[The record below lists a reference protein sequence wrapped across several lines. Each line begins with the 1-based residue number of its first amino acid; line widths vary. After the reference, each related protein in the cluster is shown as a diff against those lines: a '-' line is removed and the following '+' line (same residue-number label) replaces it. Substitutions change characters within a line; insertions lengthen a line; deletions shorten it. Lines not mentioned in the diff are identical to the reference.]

1 MQVADR
7 TVRFAVETVRMDGV
21 DGGGSGG
28 GGGGSSASDPLA
40 TVSSEGSGGGASGGG
55 ATAIPAV
62 STVYVTIPQAG
73 TIVSGGSKSIQSV
86 IQQPTQPSVI
96 QSTALQT
103 VQISKGNVILLKQP
117 SQPSNSVIQSA
128 GGGTLQT
135 VQVLD
140 ASEDQES
147 SRKRQILARRPSYRK
162 ILNELGGGEISDKGD
177 AGSSDSSQD
186 EPTGTVT
193 IGGQQY
199 QTAGLLKVLPAGGL
213 QLTSQGGDGLQTLAM
228 TNAATAGGAIVHY
241 AQGSDPQ
248 FIVPVAAGDLSGLK
262 IATSSSTGLTQG
274 VVLATSASTGVHGSG
289 DQMAEEASRKREIR
303 LMKNRE
309 AAREC
314 RAKKKEYI
322 KCLENRVAVLE
333 NQNKALIEELKTLKA
348 LYCQNSWCPSISE
361 SSPPE
366 LCHRLS
372 SAVMK
377 LEVVL

>member
-7 TVRFAVETVRMDGV
+7 NVRFAMESIRMEGV

-28 GGGGSSASDPLA
+28 GGSSSVDPLS
-40 TVSSEGSGGGASGGG
+40 TVSSEGSGSGAGGGGGG
-55 ATAIPAV
+55 AMPAV
-62 STVYVTIPQAG
+62 STVYVTIPQASG
-73 TIVSGGSKSIQSV
+73 PIASGGSKGCQPQFGRIWNHFSEIQSV
-86 IQQPTQPSVI
+86 IQQPSQPSVI

-103 VQISKGNVILLKQP
+103 VQLSKGNVILLKQP
-117 SQPSNSVIQSA
+117 SQQSNSVIQSA

-135 VQVLD
+135 VQVLE
-140 ASEDQES
+140 ASDDQDS

-162 ILNELGGGEISDKGD
+162 ILNELGGDKGD

-213 QLTSQGGDGLQTLAM
+213 QLSGQGSDGLQTIAM

-248 FIVPVAAGDLSGLK
+248 FIVPVAASDLSGLK
-262 IATSSSTGLTQG
+262 IATSSSGLTQG
-274 VVLATSASTGVHGSG
+274 VVLATTASSGVHGSS

-348 LYCQNSWCPSISE
+348 LYCQNS
-361 SSPPE
+361 
-366 LCHRLS
+366 
-372 SAVMK
+372 
-377 LEVVL
+377 

>member
-1 MQVADR
+1 MKEKIRKGGGVAVLVKEELKWEAATMQVADR
-7 TVRFAVETVRMDGV
+7 NVRFAMESIRMEGV

-28 GGGGSSASDPLA
+28 GGSSSVDPLS
-40 TVSSEGSGGGASGGG
+40 TVSSEGSGSGAGGGGGG
-55 ATAIPAV
+55 AMPAV
-62 STVYVTIPQAG
+62 STVYVTIPQASG
-73 TIVSGGSKSIQSV
+73 PIASGGSKGIQSV
-86 IQQPTQPSVI
+86 IQQPSQPSVI

-103 VQISKGNVILLKQP
+103 VQLSKGNVILLKQP
-117 SQPSNSVIQSA
+117 SQQSNSVIQSA

-135 VQVLD
+135 VQVLE
-140 ASEDQES
+140 ASDDQDS

-199 QTAGLLKVLPAGGL
+199 QTA
-213 QLTSQGGDGLQTLAM
+213 
-228 TNAATAGGAIVHY
+228 
-241 AQGSDPQ
+241 
-248 FIVPVAAGDLSGLK
+248 VAASDLSGLK
-262 IATSSSTGLTQG
+262 IATSSSGLTQG
-274 VVLATSASTGVHGSG
+274 VVLATTASSGVHGSS

-348 LYCQNSWCPSISE
+348 LYCQNS
-361 SSPPE
+361 
-366 LCHRLS
+366 
-372 SAVMK
+372 
-377 LEVVL
+377 

>member
-1 MQVADR
+1 MKAQWDEDKMQVADR
-7 TVRFAVETVRMDGV
+7 TVRFAVETVSVARLWAKAGTTVQNTVWMDGV

-348 LYCQNSWCPSISE
+348 LYCQNS
-361 SSPPE
+361 
-366 LCHRLS
+366 
-372 SAVMK
+372 
-377 LEVVL
+377 

>member
-1 MQVADR
+1 MWQKHTPFRHRHLHSPNNNIRVETFVGRSNMQVAER
-7 TVRFAVETVRMDGV
+7 TVRFAVENVRMDGV

-28 GGGGSSASDPLA
+28 GNGGSTANDPLA
-40 TVSSEGSGGGASGGG
+40 TVSSEGGGGGASGGG
-55 ATAIPAV
+55 ATTIPAV

-73 TIVSGGSKSIQSV
+73 TIVSGTSKSIQSV

-117 SQPSNSVIQSA
+117 SQPANSVIQSA
-128 GGGTLQT
+128 SGGGLQT
-135 VQVLD
+135 VQVLE
-140 ASEDQES
+140 AGEDQES

-186 EPTGTVT
+186 EPTATVT

-199 QTAGLLKVLPAGGL
+199 QTAVLPASGL
-213 QLTSQGGDGLQTLAM
+213 QLAGQGSDGLQTLAM

-262 IATSSSTGLTQG
+262 IATSSSQG
-274 VVLATSASTGVHGSG
+274 VVLATTASTGVHGSS

-348 LYCQNSWCPSISE
+348 LYCQNS
-361 SSPPE
+361 
-366 LCHRLS
+366 
-372 SAVMK
+372 
-377 LEVVL
+377 

>member
-348 LYCQNSWCPSISE
+348 LYCQNS
-361 SSPPE
+361 
-366 LCHRLS
+366 
-372 SAVMK
+372 
-377 LEVVL
+377 

>member
-1 MQVADR
+1 MQ
-7 TVRFAVETVRMDGV
+7 
-21 DGGGSGG
+21 S
-28 GGGGSSASDPLA
+28 
-40 TVSSEGSGGGASGGG
+40 
-55 ATAIPAV
+55 
-62 STVYVTIPQAG
+62 
-73 TIVSGGSKSIQSV
+73 
-86 IQQPTQPSVI
+86 
-96 QSTALQT
+96 
-103 VQISKGNVILLKQP
+103 
-117 SQPSNSVIQSA
+117 
-128 GGGTLQT
+128 
-135 VQVLD
+135 VQVLEAGD
-140 ASEDQES
+140 DPDS

-162 ILNELGGGEISDKGD
+162 ILNELGGDKGD

-199 QTAGLLKVLPAGGL
+199 QTAGLLKVIPAGSL
-213 QLTSQGGDGLQTLAM
+213 QLGGQGTDGIQTIAM

-262 IATSSSTGLTQG
+262 IATSTSAGLTQG
-274 VVLATSASTGVHGSG
+274 VVLTTEPSVHRSG
-289 DQMAEEASRKREIR
+289 DQMAEEATRKREIR

-348 LYCQNSWCPSISE
+348 LYCQNS
-361 SSPPE
+361 
-366 LCHRLS
+366 
-372 SAVMK
+372 
-377 LEVVL
+377 

>member
-1 MQVADR
+1 MRKFLQDH
-7 TVRFAVETVRMDGV
+7 RMDGV
-21 DGGGSGG
+21 DGGGGGGNGSNGDPLATVNEG
-28 GGGGSSASDPLA
+28 GGGGSS
-40 TVSSEGSGGGASGGG
+40 GGGGASL
-55 ATAIPAV
+55 PAV
-62 STVYVTIPQAG
+62 STVFVTIPQTAVVTAKG
-73 TIVSGGSKSIQSV
+73 IQSV
-86 IQQPTQPSVI
+86 IQQPSQPSVI

-117 SQPSNSVIQSA
+117 PNSVIQSA
-128 GGGTLQT
+128 GGGNLPA

-140 ASEDQES
+140 AEDQDS

-162 ILNELGGGEISDKGD
+162 IFNELGGGEISVIGCEKNEKMYMQLNQCYKGD

-199 QTAGLLKVLPAGGL
+199 QTAGLLKVIPAGSL
-213 QLTSQGGDGLQTLAM
+213 QLSSQGSDGLQTIAM
-228 TNAATAGGAIVHY
+228 TNAATAGGAIVQY

-248 FIVPVAAGDLSGLK
+248 FIVPVATSDLSGLK
-262 IATSSSTGLTQG
+262 IATSTSAGLTQG
-274 VVLATSASTGVHGSG
+274 VVLATESSVHRG
-289 DQMAEEASRKREIR
+289 DQMAEEATRKREIR

-348 LYCQNSWCPSISE
+348 LYCQNS
-361 SSPPE
+361 
-366 LCHRLS
+366 
-372 SAVMK
+372 
-377 LEVVL
+377 

>member
-1 MQVADR
+1 MVKGAVPFGCHPLTVGRSNMQVAER
-7 TVRFAVETVRMDGV
+7 TVRFAVENVRMDGV

-28 GGGGSSASDPLA
+28 GNGGSTANDPLA
-40 TVSSEGSGGGASGGG
+40 TVSSEGGGGGASGGG
-55 ATAIPAV
+55 ATALPAV

-73 TIVSGGSKSIQSV
+73 TIVSGTSKSIQSV

-117 SQPSNSVIQSA
+117 SQPANSVIQSA
-128 GGGTLQT
+128 GGGALQT
-135 VQVLD
+135 VQVLE
-140 ASEDQES
+140 AGEDQES

-186 EPTGTVT
+186 EPTATVT

-199 QTAGLLKVLPAGGL
+199 QTAGLLKVLPASGL
-213 QLTSQGGDGLQTLAM
+213 QLAGQGSDGLQTLAM

-262 IATSSSTGLTQG
+262 IATSSSQG
-274 VVLATSASTGVHGSG
+274 VVLATTASTGVHGSS

-348 LYCQNSWCPSISE
+348 LYCQNS
-361 SSPPE
+361 
-366 LCHRLS
+366 
-372 SAVMK
+372 
-377 LEVVL
+377 

>member
-1 MQVADR
+1 M
-7 TVRFAVETVRMDGV
+7 
-21 DGGGSGG
+21 
-28 GGGGSSASDPLA
+28 
-40 TVSSEGSGGGASGGG
+40 
-55 ATAIPAV
+55 
-62 STVYVTIPQAG
+62 
-73 TIVSGGSKSIQSV
+73 
-86 IQQPTQPSVI
+86 
-96 QSTALQT
+96 
-103 VQISKGNVILLKQP
+103 KQP

-135 VQVLD
+135 VQVLE
-140 ASEDQES
+140 AGEDQES

-213 QLTSQGGDGLQTLAM
+213 QLTGQGSDGLQTLAM

-262 IATSSSTGLTQG
+262 IATSSSTNLAQG
-274 VVLATSASTGVHGSG
+274 VVLATTASTGVHGSS
-289 DQMAEEASRKREIR
+289 DQIAEEASRKREIR

-348 LYCQNSWCPSISE
+348 LYCQNS
-361 SSPPE
+361 
-366 LCHRLS
+366 
-372 SAVMK
+372 
-377 LEVVL
+377 

>member
-1 MQVADR
+1 MKEKIRKGGGVAVLVKEELKWEAATMQVADR
-7 TVRFAVETVRMDGV
+7 NVRFAMESIRMEGV

-28 GGGGSSASDPLA
+28 GGSSSVDPLS
-40 TVSSEGSGGGASGGG
+40 TVSSEGSGSGAGGGGGG
-55 ATAIPAV
+55 AMPAV
-62 STVYVTIPQAG
+62 STVYVTIPQASG
-73 TIVSGGSKSIQSV
+73 PIASGGSKGIQSV
-86 IQQPTQPSVI
+86 IQQPSQPSVI

-103 VQISKGNVILLKQP
+103 VQLSKGNVILLKQP
-117 SQPSNSVIQSA
+117 SQQSNSVIQSA

-135 VQVLD
+135 VQVLE
-140 ASEDQES
+140 ASDDQDS

-213 QLTSQGGDGLQTLAM
+213 QLSGQGSDGLQTIAM

-248 FIVPVAAGDLSGLK
+248 FIVPVAASDLSGLK
-262 IATSSSTGLTQG
+262 IATSSSGLTQG
-274 VVLATSASTGVHGSG
+274 VVLATTASSGVHGSS

-348 LYCQNSWCPSISE
+348 LYCQNS
-361 SSPPE
+361 
-366 LCHRLS
+366 
-372 SAVMK
+372 
-377 LEVVL
+377 

>member
-1 MQVADR
+1 
-7 TVRFAVETVRMDGV
+7 MDGV
-21 DGGGSGG
+21 DGGAGGGSGSNGDPLATVNEGGG
-28 GGGGSSASDPLA
+28 GGGGSSA
-40 TVSSEGSGGGASGGG
+40 GGGASM
-55 ATAIPAV
+55 PAV
-62 STVYVTIPQAG
+62 STVFVTIPQTAV
-73 TIVSGGSKSIQSV
+73 VSAKGIQSV
-86 IQQPTQPSVI
+86 IQQPSQPSVI

-117 SQPSNSVIQSA
+117 PNSVIQSA
-128 GGGTLQT
+128 GGGNLPA

-140 ASEDQES
+140 AGEEQDS

-199 QTAGLLKVLPAGGL
+199 QTAVIPAGSL
-213 QLTSQGGDGLQTLAM
+213 QLSGQGSDGLQTIAM
-228 TNAATAGGAIVHY
+228 TNAATAGGAIVQY

-248 FIVPVAAGDLSGLK
+248 FIVPVATSDLSGLK
-262 IATSSSTGLTQG
+262 IATSTGAGGLTQG
-274 VVLATSASTGVHGSG
+274 VVLATESSVHRG
-289 DQMAEEASRKREIR
+289 DQMAEEATRKREIR

-348 LYCQNSWCPSISE
+348 LYCQNS
-361 SSPPE
+361 
-366 LCHRLS
+366 
-372 SAVMK
+372 
-377 LEVVL
+377 

>member
-1 MQVADR
+1 MRKFVQDQ
-7 TVRFAVETVRMDGV
+7 RMDGV
-21 DGGGSGG
+21 DGGAGGGSGSNGDPLATVNEGGG
-28 GGGGSSASDPLA
+28 GGGGSSA
-40 TVSSEGSGGGASGGG
+40 GGGASM
-55 ATAIPAV
+55 PAV
-62 STVYVTIPQAG
+62 STVFVTIPQTAV
-73 TIVSGGSKSIQSV
+73 VSAKGIQSV
-86 IQQPTQPSVI
+86 IQQPSQPSVI

-117 SQPSNSVIQSA
+117 PNSVIQSA
-128 GGGTLQT
+128 GGGNLPA

-140 ASEDQES
+140 AGEEQDS

-199 QTAGLLKVLPAGGL
+199 QTAVIPAGSL
-213 QLTSQGGDGLQTLAM
+213 QLSGQGSDGLQTIAM
-228 TNAATAGGAIVHY
+228 TNAATAGGAIVQY

-248 FIVPVAAGDLSGLK
+248 FIVPVATSDLSGLK
-262 IATSSSTGLTQG
+262 IATSTGAAGLTQG
-274 VVLATSASTGVHGSG
+274 VVLATESSVHRG
-289 DQMAEEASRKREIR
+289 DQMAEEATRKREIR

-348 LYCQNSWCPSISE
+348 LYCQNS
-361 SSPPE
+361 
-366 LCHRLS
+366 
-372 SAVMK
+372 
-377 LEVVL
+377 

>member
-1 MQVADR
+1 MKEKIRKGGGVAVLVKEELKWEAATMQVADR
-7 TVRFAVETVRMDGV
+7 NVRFAMESIRMEGV

-28 GGGGSSASDPLA
+28 GGSSSVDPLS
-40 TVSSEGSGGGASGGG
+40 TVSSEGSGSGAGGGGGG
-55 ATAIPAV
+55 AMPAV
-62 STVYVTIPQAG
+62 STVYVTIPQASG
-73 TIVSGGSKSIQSV
+73 PIASGGSKGCQPQFGRIWNHFSEIQSV
-86 IQQPTQPSVI
+86 IQQPSQPSVI

-103 VQISKGNVILLKQP
+103 VQLSKGNVILLKQP
-117 SQPSNSVIQSA
+117 SQQSNSVIQSA

-135 VQVLD
+135 VQVLE
-140 ASEDQES
+140 ASDDQDS

-162 ILNELGGGEISDKGD
+162 ILNELGGDKGD

-199 QTAGLLKVLPAGGL
+199 QTAGLLKV
-213 QLTSQGGDGLQTLAM
+213 
-228 TNAATAGGAIVHY
+228 AA
-241 AQGSDPQ
+241 S
-248 FIVPVAAGDLSGLK
+248 DLSGLK
-262 IATSSSTGLTQG
+262 IATSSSGLTQG
-274 VVLATSASTGVHGSG
+274 VVLATTASSGVHGSS

-348 LYCQNSWCPSISE
+348 LYCQNS
-361 SSPPE
+361 
-366 LCHRLS
+366 
-372 SAVMK
+372 
-377 LEVVL
+377 

>member
-1 MQVADR
+1 M
-7 TVRFAVETVRMDGV
+7 T
-21 DGGGSGG
+21 
-28 GGGGSSASDPLA
+28 SSLLSHARNRPHVPVLVSDPVVVAVLLRSLDYSVILA
-40 TVSSEGSGGGASGGG
+40 IETSDYQSGVSL
-55 ATAIPAV
+55 AV
-62 STVYVTIPQAG
+62 FYFVCYEQWTGHFAYHSMKRVIE
-73 TIVSGGSKSIQSV
+73 IQSV

-117 SQPSNSVIQSA
+117 SQPANSVIQSA
-128 GGGTLQT
+128 SGGGLQT
-135 VQVLD
+135 VQVLE
-140 ASEDQES
+140 AGEDQES

-186 EPTGTVT
+186 EPTATVT

-199 QTAGLLKVLPAGGL
+199 QTAGLLKVLPASGL
-213 QLTSQGGDGLQTLAM
+213 QLAGQGSDGLQTLAM

-262 IATSSSTGLTQG
+262 IATSSSQG
-274 VVLATSASTGVHGSG
+274 VVLATTASTGVHGSS

-348 LYCQNSWCPSISE
+348 LYCQNS
-361 SSPPE
+361 
-366 LCHRLS
+366 
-372 SAVMK
+372 
-377 LEVVL
+377 